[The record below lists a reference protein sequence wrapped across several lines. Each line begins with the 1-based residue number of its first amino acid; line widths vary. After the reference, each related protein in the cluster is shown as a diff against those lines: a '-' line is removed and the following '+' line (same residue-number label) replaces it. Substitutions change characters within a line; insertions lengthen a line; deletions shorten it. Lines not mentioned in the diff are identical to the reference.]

1 MVSHAELLLAVGSLL
16 WSDTDAE
23 NCEVLNLD
31 RHVLHDQFSN
41 ADHHVGQDTSDGTG
55 REWGVVRSH
64 VLCQFGDAD
73 GVGHNRSCIKLAER
87 LLDEAVGTL
96 N

>member
-1 MVSHAELLLAVGSLL
+1 MARARSLTPSIWLA
-16 WSDTDAE
+16 T
-23 NCEVLNLD
+23 LN
-31 RHVLHDQFSN
+31 S
-41 ADHHVGQDTSDGTG
+41 SDGTG